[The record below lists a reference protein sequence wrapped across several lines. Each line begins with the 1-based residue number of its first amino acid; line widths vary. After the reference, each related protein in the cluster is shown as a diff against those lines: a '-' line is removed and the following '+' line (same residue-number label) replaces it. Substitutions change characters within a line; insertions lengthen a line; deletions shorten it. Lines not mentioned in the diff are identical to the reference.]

1 MHVTARLSS
10 ASRIAQR
17 KTICN
22 SCENLLLPD
31 HSVSCLS
38 VRALPGSWIVGFV
51 NGRGLAAKF
60 GWQREGIDVERVYHP
75 GRERKTSRP
84 GGRNP
89 LFCLLC
95 LFAVRSSR
103 MAFHQQLVTVIL
115 HVRRSYASPH

>member
-1 MHVTARLSS
+1 MSLLACLQPVASLSAKQFAIREKTYFSLTTLSAVCQAALFRARGVWILLMAEGWPLSL
-10 ASRIAQR
+10 AG
-17 KTICN
+17 
-22 SCENLLLPD
+22 
-31 HSVSCLS
+31 SVKS
-38 VRALPGSWIVGFV
+38 
-51 NGRGLAAKF
+51 
-60 GWQREGIDVERVYHP
+60 IDVERVYHP
-75 GRERKTSRP
+75 GRKRKTSRP

>member
-1 MHVTARLSS
+1 MSLFACLQPVASLSAEQFAIRAKIYFFLTTPSAVCQAALFRARGVWILLMAEGWPLSL
-10 ASRIAQR
+10 AG
-17 KTICN
+17 
-22 SCENLLLPD
+22 
-31 HSVSCLS
+31 SVKS
-38 VRALPGSWIVGFV
+38 
-51 NGRGLAAKF
+51 
-60 GWQREGIDVERVYHP
+60 IDVERVYHP

-103 MAFHQQLVTVIL
+103 MAFHQHFVTAVIL